1 MSLSM
6 AATRALL
13 RMRLRLRPRSTESE
27 DSLVRSVARQGSAAP
42 VTRAVHRVA
51 TVEEARVGGA
61 RVVTL
66 RPRRAPSG
74 VHVVYLHG
82 GAYVHPVLAT
92 HWNLLAGLVRASGAV
107 VTVPLYGLAPAHDVD
122 DALPLLDAVLEDVRR
137 ASPSRVVVAG
147 DSAGG
152 ALALVAAMRGRDAGR
167 PAPDALV
174 LFSPWVDALL
184 DSPAI
189 DEVAPLDPML
199 ARDGLVAAGRWW
211 AGDRDPA
218 DPLVSPV
225 RGDLSGLPP
234 VFAYAGDRDLLTP
247 DVKRLAAGVTAA
259 GGRVE
264 LRLYRGAFHDFVG
277 APWTPEARRALRH
290 AASVIR
296 GDASIAGRTAPP
308 RA

>member
-13 RMRLRLRPRSTESE
+13 RFRPRSTESE
-27 DSLVRSVARQGSAAP
+27 DSLVRSIARQGSAAP
-42 VTRAVHRVA
+42 VSRAAHRVA
-51 TVEEARVGGA
+51 SVEEARVGEV

-74 VHVVYLHG
+74 VHLVYLHG
-82 GAYVHPVLAT
+82 GAYVHPVLTT

-107 VTVPLYGLAPAHDVD
+107 VTVPLHGLAPAHDVD
-122 DALPLLDAVLEDVRR
+122 EALPLLDAVLDDARR

-152 ALALVAAMRGRDAGR
+152 ALALVAAMRARDAGR
-167 PAPDALV
+167 AAPDALV
-174 LFSPWVDALL
+174 LFSPWVDAVL
-184 DSPAI
+184 DSPGVREAAA
-189 DEVAPLDPML
+189 VDPML
-199 ARDGLVAAGRWW
+199 GRDGLVAAGRWW
-211 AGDRDPA
+211 AGDRDAA
-218 DPLVSPV
+218 DPVVSPV

-247 DVKRLAAGVTAA
+247 DVKRLVRGVTGT
-259 GGRVE
+259 GGRAE
-264 LRLYRGAFHDFVG
+264 LRLYRGAFHVFVG

-290 AASVIR
+290 AASVVR
-296 GDASIAGRTAPP
+296 GDAPPTGRPGAGRA
-308 RA
+308 

>member
-13 RMRLRLRPRSTESE
+13 RFRARSTETE
-27 DSLVRSVARQGSAAP
+27 DSLVRSIARQGSAAP
-42 VTRAVHRVA
+42 VTRAVCRVA
-51 TVEEARVGGA
+51 TVEEARIGEV

-66 RPRRAPSG
+66 RPRRPASG

-82 GAYVHPVLAT
+82 GAYVHPVLST
-92 HWNLLAGLVRASGAV
+92 HWTLLAGLVRASGAV

-122 DALPLLDAVLEDVRR
+122 EVLPLLDAVLDEVRR
-137 ASPSRVVVAG
+137 ASPSRIVLAG

-152 ALALVAAMRGRDAGR
+152 ALALVAAMRERDAGR

-199 ARDGLVAAGRWW
+199 GRDGLVAAGRWW
-211 AGDRDPA
+211 AGDRDAA
-218 DPLVSPV
+218 DPTVSPV

-247 DVKRLAAGVTAA
+247 DVKRLARGLVAA
-259 GGRVE
+259 GGRAE
-264 LRLYRGAFHDFVG
+264 LRMYRGAFHVFVG

-296 GDASIAGRTAPP
+296 GDAATTSRATPP

>member
-13 RMRLRLRPRSTESE
+13 RFRPRSTETE
-27 DSLVRSVARQGSAAP
+27 DSLVRSVARQGSGAP
-42 VTRAVHRVA
+42 VTRAVRRVA
-51 TVEEARVGGA
+51 IVEEARVGEV

-82 GAYVHPVLAT
+82 GAYVHPVLTT
-92 HWNLLAGLVRASGAV
+92 HWNLLARLVRASGAV

-122 DALPLLDAVLEDVRR
+122 EVLPLLDAVLEDVRR

-152 ALALVAAMRGRDAGR
+152 ALALVAAMRERDAGR
-167 PAPDALV
+167 PVPDALV

-184 DSPAI
+184 DSAEVE
-189 DEVAPLDPML
+189 EVARIDPML
-199 ARDGLVAAGRWW
+199 GRDGLVAAGRWW

-218 DPLVSPV
+218 SPEVSPV
-225 RGDLSGLPP
+225 RGDLSGLPL
-234 VFAYAGDRDLLTP
+234 VSAYAGDRDLLTP
-247 DVKRLAAGVTAA
+247 DVKRLVRGVTAA
-259 GGRVE
+259 GGRAE
-264 LRLYRGAFHDFVG
+264 LRLYRGAFHVFVG

-290 AASVIR
+290 AASVVR
-296 GDASIAGRTAPP
+296 GDASTAGRAAPP

>member
-13 RMRLRLRPRSTESE
+13 RLRPRSTGSE
-27 DSLVRSVARQGSAAP
+27 DALVRSIARQGSAAP
-42 VTRAVHRVA
+42 VSRAARRVA
-51 TVEEARVGGA
+51 VVEEARVDGV

-66 RPRRAPSG
+66 RPRRSPSG
-74 VHVVYLHG
+74 VHVVHLHG
-82 GAYVHPVLAT
+82 GAYVHPVRTT
-92 HWNLLAGLVRASGAV
+92 HWNLLARLVRATGAV

-122 DALPLLDAVLEDVRR
+122 EALPLLDAVLDDVRR
-137 ASPSRVVVAG
+137 ASPSRVVLSG

-152 ALALVAAMRGRDAGR
+152 ALALVAAMRARDAGR
-167 PAPDALV
+167 TPPDALV
-174 LFSPWVDALL
+174 LFSPWVDAVL
-184 DSPAI
+184 DSPGAH
-189 DEVAPLDPML
+189 DVALLDPML
-199 ARDGLVAAGRWW
+199 GLDGLVAAGRWW

-218 DPLVSPV
+218 DPAVSPV

-234 VFAYAGDRDLLTP
+234 VFSYAGDRDLLTP
-247 DVKRLAAGVTAA
+247 DVKRLVRGVTLA
-259 GGRVE
+259 GGRAE
-264 LRLYRGAFHDFVG
+264 LRLYRGAFHVFVG

-296 GDASIAGRTAPP
+296 GDATPSGRTAPT

>member
-13 RMRLRLRPRSTESE
+13 RLRPRSTETE
-27 DSLVRSVARQGSAAP
+27 GTLVRSIARQGSAAP
-42 VTRAVHRVA
+42 VSRAAHRVA
-51 TVEEARVGGA
+51 IVEEAQSGEV

-82 GAYVHPVLAT
+82 GAYVHPVLTT
-92 HWNLLAGLVRASGAV
+92 HWNLLAGVVRASGAV

-122 DALPLLDAVLEDVRR
+122 EALPLLDAVLDGVRR
-137 ASPSRVVVAG
+137 ASPSRVVLAG

-152 ALALVAAMRGRDAGR
+152 ALALVAAMRERDAGR
-167 PAPDALV
+167 SAVDALV

-184 DSPAI
+184 DSPAVG
-189 DEVAPLDPML
+189 EVAPLDPML
-199 ARDGLVAAGRWW
+199 GREGLVAAGRWW

-218 DPLVSPV
+218 DSAISPV

-247 DVKRLAAGVTAA
+247 DVKQLVRRVVGA
-259 GGRVE
+259 GGRAE
-264 LRLYRGAFHDFVG
+264 LRLYGGAFHVFVG

-296 GDASIAGRTAPP
+296 GDARIAGRAAWP

>member
-13 RMRLRLRPRSTESE
+13 RFRPRSTETV
-27 DSLVRSVARQGSAAP
+27 DSLVRSVARQGSGAP
-42 VTRAVHRVA
+42 VTRAVRRVA
-51 TVEEARVGGA
+51 TVEEARVGEV

-92 HWNLLAGLVRASGAV
+92 HWDLLARLGRASGAV

-122 DALPLLDAVLEDVRR
+122 EVLPLLDAVLEDVRR

-152 ALALVAAMRGRDAGR
+152 ALALVAAMRERDAGR
-167 PAPDALV
+167 PVPDAVV

-184 DSPAI
+184 DSPAVA
-189 DEVAPLDPML
+189 EVAPFDPML
-199 ARDGLVAAGRWW
+199 GRDGLVAAGRWW

-218 DPLVSPV
+218 SPEVSPV

-234 VFAYAGDRDLLTP
+234 VSAYAGDRDLLTP
-247 DVKRLAAGVTAA
+247 DVKRLVRGVTAA
-259 GGRVE
+259 GGRAE
-264 LRLYRGAFHDFVG
+264 LRLYRGAFHVFVG

-290 AASVIR
+290 AASVVR
-296 GDASIAGRTAPP
+296 GDASTGGRAAPP

>member
-13 RMRLRLRPRSTESE
+13 RFRPRSTETE
-27 DSLVRSVARQGSAAP
+27 DTLVRSIARQGPAAP
-42 VTRAVHRVA
+42 VSRAAHRVA
-51 TVEEARVGGA
+51 TVEEARVGEV

-74 VHVVYLHG
+74 AHVVYLHG
-82 GAYVHPVLAT
+82 GAYVHPVLTT

-107 VTVPLYGLAPAHDVD
+107 VTVPLYGLAPQHDVGE
-122 DALPLLDAVLEDVRR
+122 ALPLLEAVLADVRR
-137 ASPSRVVVAG
+137 ASPSRLVVAG

-152 ALALVAAMRGRDAGR
+152 ALALVAAMRERDAGR
-167 PAPDALV
+167 PGPDALV

-184 DSPAI
+184 DSPA
-189 DEVAPLDPML
+189 VAAVAGLDPML
-199 ARDGLVAAGRWW
+199 GRDGLVAAGRWW
-211 AGDRDPA
+211 AGDGDPA
-218 DPLVSPV
+218 SPEVSPV
-225 RGDLSGLPP
+225 RGDLAGLPP

-247 DVKRLAAGVTAA
+247 DVKRLVRGVTTT
-259 GGRVE
+259 GGRAE
-264 LRLYRGAFHDFVG
+264 LRLYRGAFHVFVG

-296 GDASIAGRTAPP
+296 GDAPTRDRSTPP

>member
-13 RMRLRLRPRSTESE
+13 RFRPRSTETE
-27 DSLVRSVARQGSAAP
+27 DSLVRSVARQGSGAP
-42 VTRAVHRVA
+42 VTRAVRRVA
-51 TVEEARVGGA
+51 IVEEARVGEV

-82 GAYVHPVLAT
+82 GAYVHPVLTT
-92 HWNLLAGLVRASGAV
+92 HWNLLARLVRASGAV

-122 DALPLLDAVLEDVRR
+122 EVLPLLDAVLEDVRR

-152 ALALVAAMRGRDAGR
+152 ALALVAAMRERDAGR
-167 PAPDALV
+167 PVPDALV

-184 DSPAI
+184 DSAEVE
-189 DEVAPLDPML
+189 EVARIDPML
-199 ARDGLVAAGRWW
+199 GRDGLVAAGRWW

-218 DPLVSPV
+218 SPEVSPV

-234 VFAYAGDRDLLTP
+234 VSAYAGDRDLLTP
-247 DVKRLAAGVTAA
+247 DVKRLVRGVTAA
-259 GGRVE
+259 GGRAE
-264 LRLYRGAFHDFVG
+264 LRLYRGAFHVFVG

-290 AASVIR
+290 AASVVR
-296 GDASIAGRTAPP
+296 GDASTAGRAGPP

>member
-1 MSLSM
+1 MSLPM
-6 AATRALL
+6 AATRVLL
-13 RMRLRLRPRSTESE
+13 RFRTRSTETE
-27 DSLVRSVARQGSAAP
+27 DSLVRSIARQGSAAP
-42 VTRAVHRVA
+42 ISRAVRRVA
-51 TVEEARVGGA
+51 TVEEARVGEV

-82 GAYVHPVLAT
+82 GAYVHPVLTT
-92 HWNLLAGLVRASGAV
+92 HWNLLARLVRASGAV

-122 DALPLLDAVLEDVRR
+122 EVLPLLDAVLEDVRR

-152 ALALVAAMRGRDAGR
+152 ALALVAAMRERDAGR
-167 PAPDALV
+167 PVPDALV

-184 DSPAI
+184 DSPAV

-199 ARDGLVAAGRWW
+199 GRDGLVAAGRWW

-218 DPLVSPV
+218 SPEVSPV

-234 VFAYAGDRDLLTP
+234 VSAYAGDRDLLTP
-247 DVKRLAAGVTAA
+247 DVKRLVRGVTAA
-259 GGRVE
+259 GGRAE
-264 LRLYRGAFHDFVG
+264 LRLYRGAFHVFVG

-290 AASVIR
+290 AASVVR
-296 GDASIAGRTAPP
+296 GDASTGGRAAPP

>member
-13 RMRLRLRPRSTESE
+13 RFRPRSTETE
-27 DSLVRSVARQGSAAP
+27 DALVRSVARQGSGAP
-42 VTRAVHRVA
+42 VTRAVRRVA
-51 TVEEARVGGA
+51 TVEEARVGEVG
-61 RVVTL
+61 VVTL

-82 GAYVHPVLAT
+82 GAYVHPVLTT
-92 HWNLLAGLVRASGAV
+92 HWNLLARLVRASGAV

-122 DALPLLDAVLEDVRR
+122 EVLPLLDAVLEDVRR

-152 ALALVAAMRGRDAGR
+152 ALALVAAMRERDAGR
-167 PAPDALV
+167 PVPDALV

-184 DSPAI
+184 DSPAVA
-189 DEVAPLDPML
+189 EVAPFDPML
-199 ARDGLVAAGRWW
+199 GRDGLVAAGRWW
-211 AGDRDPA
+211 AGDRGPA
-218 DPLVSPV
+218 SPEVSPV

-234 VFAYAGDRDLLTP
+234 VSAYAGDRDLLTP
-247 DVKRLAAGVTAA
+247 DVKRLVHGVTAA
-259 GGRVE
+259 GGRAE
-264 LRLYRGAFHDFVG
+264 LRLYRGAFHVFVG

-290 AASVIR
+290 AASVVR
-296 GDASIAGRTAPP
+296 GDASTAGRAAPP

>member
-13 RMRLRLRPRSTESE
+13 RFRPRSTETE
-27 DSLVRSVARQGSAAP
+27 DSLVRSIARQGSGAP
-42 VTRAVHRVA
+42 VTRAVRRVA
-51 TVEEARVGGA
+51 TVEEARVGEV

-82 GAYVHPVLAT
+82 GAYVHPVLTT
-92 HWNLLAGLVRASGAV
+92 HWDLLARLVRASGAV

-122 DALPLLDAVLEDVRR
+122 EVLPLLDAVLEDVRR

-152 ALALVAAMRGRDAGR
+152 ALALVAAMRERDAGR
-167 PAPDALV
+167 PVPDALV

-184 DSPAI
+184 DSPAV

-199 ARDGLVAAGRWW
+199 GRDGLVAAGRWW

-218 DPLVSPV
+218 SPEVSPV

-234 VFAYAGDRDLLTP
+234 VSAYAGDRDLLTP
-247 DVKRLAAGVTAA
+247 DVKRLVRGVTAA
-259 GGRVE
+259 GGRAE
-264 LRLYRGAFHDFVG
+264 LRLYRGAFHVFVG

-290 AASVIR
+290 AASVVR
-296 GDASIAGRTAPP
+296 GDASTAGRAAPP